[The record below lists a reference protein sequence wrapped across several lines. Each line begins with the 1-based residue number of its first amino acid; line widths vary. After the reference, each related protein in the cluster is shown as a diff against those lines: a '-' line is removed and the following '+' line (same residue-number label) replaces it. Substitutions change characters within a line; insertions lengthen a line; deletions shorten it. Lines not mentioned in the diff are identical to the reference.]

1 MVYSNIEYGG
11 DKPYNN
17 FRISNSTARAPELRC
32 FLYGFLL
39 RCFLWVLVALLIMGS
54 CCAVFYGFLLPCFL
68 WVLVTLFF
76 MGSCYAVFYGFLLRC
91 FLWVLVAL
99 FFMGSCCAVC
109 MGSCCAVF
117 LWVLIALFFYG
128 FLLRCFFMGS
138 CCSVFSFLCS
148 IFSIIVNL
156 YFFFVLLFYFEWS
169 FLLTLWY
176 LQAFL
181 QRQVGDLL
189 YMIRNEFTLLFWI
202 ILLHSCSINVRENR
216 KGKQEWPFQRLLI

>member
-39 RCFLWVLVALLIMGS
+39 RCFLWVLVALF
-54 CCAVFYGFLLPCFL
+54 V
-68 WVLVTLFF
+68 
-76 MGSCYAVFYGFLLRC
+76 
-91 FLWVLVAL
+91 WVLVAL
-99 FFMGSCCAVC
+99 FF
-109 MGSCCAVF
+109 
-117 LWVLIALFFYG
+117 LWVLNALFFYG

-138 CCSVFSFLCS
+138 CCSVFCFLCS